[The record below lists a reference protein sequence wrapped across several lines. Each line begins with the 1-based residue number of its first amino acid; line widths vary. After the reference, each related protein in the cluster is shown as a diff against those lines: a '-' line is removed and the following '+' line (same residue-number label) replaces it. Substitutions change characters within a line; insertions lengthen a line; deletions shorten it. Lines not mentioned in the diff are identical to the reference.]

1 MDDPVQRRRLPWAVT
16 AIGVCGL
23 LLGCIYG
30 WLSPAPLLTPD
41 SLSYINWHPI
51 RSPGY
56 PAFLL
61 LWPHGAGTFVGI
73 GLVQGALLISATS
86 FLTHSVGVITR
97 RTWPAVIFG
106 IVVLALPP
114 LWKWAM
120 QVRPEVLFIVFVEVF
135 FGVAAWTL
143 MSGRASW
150 AIIGGAA
157 FAGALL
163 VRPVAIGF
171 LPALLLL
178 ACSVWRR
185 KRELLPVLLLAG
197 VPVAIQTAVV
207 FANGMYRGYYAPQ
220 AFTGLTLF
228 GKTAP
233 LVPAGG
239 FGDALSA
246 RLAPQLAPLRDE
258 VARVDGDALY
268 WVTRQGYDASLW
280 DLFMKGI
287 ETSGRE
293 AVMAN
298 EAAMR
303 IGLQAIRSDLPA
315 YARLA
320 FRHAVGMWSWP
331 WISTQERMAPVL
343 ATLRQPD
350 LRVFLGRKAKA
361 SDLWL
366 VSEAAHEAK
375 LWAAA
380 IIFTLCLGTCTAAVL
395 SSGRNPALSLAGA
408 AGLGVIGYTLLVGSV
423 QFADN
428 RYAYAIL
435 PVVLLALSVFAA
447 TIADAVRASRR
458 EPLQRTSSVTVAN

>member
-1 MDDPVQRRRLPWAVT
+1 MGRRLLWAVT
-16 AIGVCGL
+16 AVGVCGL
-23 LLGCIYG
+23 LLGGMYG

-41 SLSYINWHPI
+41 SLGYINWHPI

-56 PAFLL
+56 PAFLS
-61 LWPHGAGTFVGI
+61 LWPHPSGAFAGI
-73 GLVQGALLISATS
+73 GLVQGALLISATC
-86 FLTHSVGVITR
+86 FLAHSVGVVTR

-106 IVVLALPP
+106 IVVLALAP

-120 QVRPEVLFIVFVEVF
+120 QVRPEILFIVLVEVF
-135 FGVAAWTL
+135 FGAAARTL
-143 MSGRASW
+143 VSRRASW

-157 FAGALL
+157 FAGAML

-178 ACSVWRR
+178 AWSVWRR
-185 KRELLPVLLLAG
+185 KRELLAVLLLAG
-197 VPVAIQTAVV
+197 LPVVMQTAVV
-207 FANGMYRGYYAPQ
+207 VTNGLHRGYYAPQ

-233 LVPAGG
+233 LVPAEG
-239 FGDALSA
+239 FGDERSI
-246 RLAPQLAPLRDE
+246 RLASQLAPLRDA
-258 VARVDGDALY
+258 VARVDNDTFY
-268 WVTRQGYDASLW
+268 WVTRQGYDAALW

-287 ETSGRE
+287 ETTGSDV
-293 AVMAN
+293 VMAN

-303 IGLQAIRSDLPA
+303 ISLQAIRSDPPA

-320 FRHAVGMWSWP
+320 FRHVVGMWSWP
-331 WISTQERMAPVL
+331 WISTQERMTPVL
-343 ATLRQPD
+343 ATLQRSD
-350 LRVFLGRKAKA
+350 LRAFLARKAKA

-366 VSEAAHEAK
+366 VPEAVYEAK

-380 IIFTLCLGTCTAAVL
+380 IVFALCFGACVAALL
-395 SSGRNPALSLAGA
+395 SFGRDPALSLAGA

-435 PVVLLALSVFAA
+435 PVVVLALSVFAA

-458 EPLQRTSSVTVAN
+458 ETTLRRMSSVTVAN